1 MPIRNLFGS
10 LPTFAV
16 EPDHFQ
22 VLQSALSFREHLLN
36 AIHNATSRIYLVALY
51 LENDEAGREV
61 LTAAYEAKQRNPELD
76 IVICVDWHRAQR
88 GLIGAE
94 KAQGNAA
101 MYQAF
106 AEKYEHAIPVYG
118 IPVRNREVFGVLHL
132 KGFVIDDTVIYSGAS
147 LNNVYLHFQDRYRFD
162 RYHVVENRALANS
175 MVNFISTKM
184 IQHAAVNNLAE
195 TALPSTKELKSAIR
209 KFRIS
214 LAKASYSGDKEVVGD
229 QHIAVTPLVGV
240 GKRYNALNQKIIS
253 LLAGAKQEIVL
264 CTPYFNLP
272 KSVLR
277 EVKRAIKRGVK
288 VHVVVGDKTAN
299 DFYIAPDQPFK
310 AIGGLPYLY
319 EMNLRKFARANESHI
334 ASGGLSI
341 HLWKHDTNSYHL
353 KGLWVDG
360 RTMLLTGNNVN
371 PRAWA
376 LDLENGLLIDDPH
389 QHLLAKF
396 SAEFDNIYLHTQRI
410 TSFEQIEVMAD
421 YPVKIQRLLKK
432 VIRTR
437 ADRLLKRI
445 L

>member
-16 EPDHFQ
+16 EPDQFH
-22 VLQSALSFREHLLN
+22 VLQSALSFREYLLE

-51 LENDEAGREV
+51 LEDDEAGREV
-61 LTAAYEAKQRNPELD
+61 LTAAYEAKQRNPSLD
-76 IVICVDWHRAQR
+76 IAICVDWHRAQR
-88 GLIGAE
+88 GLIGAD
-94 KAQGNAA
+94 KSKGNAG

-118 IPVRNREVFGVLHL
+118 VPVRNREVFGVLHL
-132 KGFVIDDTVIYSGAS
+132 KGSIIDDTVIYSGAS
-147 LNNVYLHFQDRYRFD
+147 INNVYLHRQDRYRFD
-162 RYHVVENRALANS
+162 RYHIIQQQALADS
-175 MVNFISTKM
+175 MVGFIHNEIVLQPAVHNLTQTDLPTTKDIKSDIRQFRM
-184 IQHAAVNNLAE
+184 SLGKSSYRGEKQAVGNQQ
-195 TALPSTKELKSAIR
+195 
-209 KFRIS
+209 
-214 LAKASYSGDKEVVGD
+214 V
-229 QHIAVTPLVGV
+229 AVTPMVGV
-240 GKRYNALNQKIIS
+240 GKRNNVLNQKIVS
-253 LLAGAKQEIVL
+253 LLSGAKQEIVL

-272 KSVLR
+272 KVVLR

-288 VHVVVGDKTAN
+288 VHVIVGDKTAN

-319 EMNLRKFARANESHI
+319 EMNLRRFAQANKSYT

-341 HLWKHDTNSYHL
+341 HLWKHDNNSYHL
-353 KGLWVDG
+353 KGLWVD
-360 RTMLLTGNNVN
+360 RCSMLLTGNNVN

-376 LDLENGLLIDDPH
+376 LDLENGLLIDDPE

-396 SAEFDNIYLHTQRI
+396 NAEFDNIHQHTQCI
-410 TSFEQIEVMAD
+410 SSYEQLETIHD
-421 YPVKIQRLLKK
+421 YPVKTQKLLRRI
-432 VIRTR
+432 IRTR

>member
-16 EPDHFQ
+16 EPDQFH
-22 VLQSALSFREHLLN
+22 VLQSALSFREYLLE
-36 AIHNATSRIYLVALY
+36 AIRHATSRIYLVALY

-61 LTAAYEAKQRNPELD
+61 LTAAYEAKQRRPELD

-94 KAQGNAA
+94 KAAGNAA

-106 AEKYEHAIPVYG
+106 AEQYEHAIPVYG
-118 IPVRNREVFGVLHL
+118 VPVRNREVFGVLHL
-132 KGFVIDDTVIYSGAS
+132 KGFIIDDTVIYSGAS

-162 RYHVVENRALANS
+162 RYHVIQNLALADS
-175 MVNFISTKM
+175 MVGFIRNEM
-184 IQHAAVNNLAE
+184 ICHPGVNNLALAE
-195 TALPSTKELKSAIR
+195 LPSTKALKPAIR
-209 KFRIS
+209 QLRLS
-214 LAKASYSGDKEVVGD
+214 LGKASYGGEKQVVSD
-229 QHIAVTPLVGV
+229 QQVAVTPLVGV
-240 GKRYNALNQKIIS
+240 GKRFNALNQKITE
-253 LLAGAKQEIVL
+253 LLADAKQEIVL

-272 KSVLR
+272 KVVLR

-288 VHVVVGDKTAN
+288 VHVIVGDKTAN

-334 ASGGLSI
+334 ESGGLSI
-341 HLWKHDTNSYHL
+341 HLWQHDHNSYHL
-353 KGLWVDG
+353 KGLWVD
-360 RTMLLTGNNVN
+360 RRAMLLTGNNVN

-376 LDLENGLLIDDPH
+376 LDLENGLLIDDPK
-389 QHLLAKF
+389 QHLLTKF
-396 SAEFDNIYLHTQRI
+396 MAEFDNIHQHTQRI
-410 TSFEQIEVMAD
+410 ASYSQLESIHD
-421 YPVKIQRLLKK
+421 YPDKIQRLLKK

>member
-16 EPDHFQ
+16 EPDQFQ
-22 VLQSALSFREHLLN
+22 VLQSALSFREYLLE
-36 AIHNATSRIYLVALY
+36 AIQNATSRVYLVALY

-61 LTAAYEAKQRNPELD
+61 LTAAYEAKQRNPDLD

-94 KAQGNAA
+94 KAKGNAA

-118 IPVRNREVFGVLHL
+118 VPVRNREVFGVLHL

-162 RYHVVENRALANS
+162 RYHVIQNPSLADS
-175 MVNFISTKM
+175 MAGFIRNEM
-184 IQHAAVNNLAE
+184 VHHPAVNNLVQTE
-195 TALPSTKELKSAIR
+195 LPSTKELKSVIR
-209 KFRIS
+209 QFRIS
-214 LAKASYSGDKEVVGD
+214 LGKSSYGGEKQFVSD
-229 QHIAVTPLVGV
+229 QQVAVTPMVGV
-240 GKRYNALNQKIIS
+240 GKRHNVLNQKITE
-253 LLAGAKQEIVL
+253 LLADAKQEIIL

-272 KSVLR
+272 KVVLR

-299 DFYIAPDQPFK
+299 DFYIAPDEPFK

-341 HLWKHDTNSYHL
+341 HLWKHDNNSYHL
-353 KGLWVDG
+353 KGLWVD
-360 RTMLLTGNNVN
+360 RRNMLLTGNNVN

-376 LDLENGLLIDDPH
+376 LDLENGLLIEDPK
-389 QHLLAKF
+389 QHLLTKF
-396 SAEFDNIYLHTQRI
+396 TAEFDNIHQHTQRI
-410 TSFEQIEVMAD
+410 SSYRQLETIHN
-421 YPVKIQRLLKK
+421 YPAKIQRLLKK